1 MPIARFS
8 PIGVGS
14 TLRSLE
20 VRIDPGK
27 VIDCLGLP
35 EKLANSHFFHTF
47 GPIVPL
53 KPLPHR
59 GSEELTGLLVFPEAP
74 HFAGPRLVVQ

>member
-1 MPIARFS
+1 MPVARFS

-14 TLRSLE
+14 TLRSLG
-20 VRIDPGK
+20 ITNDPGK
-27 VIDCLGLP
+27 VVTAWGFLTTSRIPISSALL
-35 EKLANSHFFHTF
+35 

-53 KPLPHR
+53 KPVHHR
-59 GSEELTGLLVFPEAP
+59 DSEELTGLLVFPEAP